1 MQKKRP
7 RLSAGSSFQTLLSQ
21 CLALSRLNVRRRR
34 TFRALFQLELHLL
47 SLGQAFEARTLDGGV
62 MHEYILT
69 AVCGGNEAEA
79 LGVVEPLY
87 CSCNH
92 ENTSI
97 WLNCDGLQF
106 IPESERGSN
115 CRRNLGGTTEL
126 TERSAL
132 QPGHYTGVGVNSYN
146 YLESR
151 P

>member
-1 MQKKRP
+1 MKPKP
-7 RLSAGSSFQTLLSQ
+7 FAS
-21 CLALSRLNVRRRR
+21 LNHFTVPVI
-34 TFRALFQLELHLL
+34 TK
-47 SLGQAFEARTLDGGV
+47 
-62 MHEYILT
+62 I
-69 AVCGGNEAEA
+69 
-79 LGVVEPLY
+79 PLV
-87 CSCNH
+87 
-92 ENTSI
+92 